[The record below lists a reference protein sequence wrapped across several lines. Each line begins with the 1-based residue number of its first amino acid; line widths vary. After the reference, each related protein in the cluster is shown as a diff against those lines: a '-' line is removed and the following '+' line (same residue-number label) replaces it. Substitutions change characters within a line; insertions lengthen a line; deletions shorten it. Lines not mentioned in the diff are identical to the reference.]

1 MFIKLMVVGLV
12 VTAAVVAYKLWKA
25 GKAVTVQ
32 SVVDGVKVEV
42 KDAVAAAKP
51 VVKAAVE
58 KVITK

>member
-1 MFIKLMVVGLV
+1 MVVGLV